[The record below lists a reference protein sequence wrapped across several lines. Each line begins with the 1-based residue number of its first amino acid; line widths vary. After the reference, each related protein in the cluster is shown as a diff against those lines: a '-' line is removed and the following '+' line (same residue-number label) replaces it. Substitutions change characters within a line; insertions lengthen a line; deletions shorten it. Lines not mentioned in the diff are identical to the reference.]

1 MYLFPDV
8 RKIISFMVFHHVFI
22 YRYPESKS
30 SQIQVIQSVLQ
41 YYGMAMFKSKID
53 SHRNPALAS
62 PSITT
67 Y

>member
-1 MYLFPDV
+1 
-8 RKIISFMVFHHVFI
+8 MVFHHAFI